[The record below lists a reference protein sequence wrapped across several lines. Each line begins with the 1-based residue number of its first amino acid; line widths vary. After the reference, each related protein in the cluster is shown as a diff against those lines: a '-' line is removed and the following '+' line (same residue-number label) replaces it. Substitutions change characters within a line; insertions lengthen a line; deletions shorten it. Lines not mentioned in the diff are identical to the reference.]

1 MWQRGF
7 KSENCLIFQI
17 NQLKDE
23 NEKIR
28 SRVRELESQTVQ
40 LIGEK
45 KTLENNLEEMK
56 STVVEPATAVAPVVV
71 QPDVDQVF
79 I

>member
-1 MWQRGF
+1 M
-7 KSENCLIFQI
+7 SYFQI

-45 KTLENNLEEMK
+45 KALENNLEEMK
-56 STVVEPATAVAPVVV
+56 SAVVEPTTAAAPVVV

-79 I
+79 T